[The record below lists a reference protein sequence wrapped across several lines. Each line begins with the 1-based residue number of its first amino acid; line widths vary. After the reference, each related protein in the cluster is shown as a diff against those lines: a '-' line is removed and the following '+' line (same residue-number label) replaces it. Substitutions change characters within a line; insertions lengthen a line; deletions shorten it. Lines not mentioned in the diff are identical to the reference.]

1 MSIMVFKYWHPVNV
15 SVHLRV
21 VFRKTKS
28 FISILTKLISRR
40 RDYWM
45 SVNFQD
51 PSIEYAFTWQAE
63 NKRIRKETN
72 IFLIFRML
80 D

>member
-40 RDYWM
+40 RDY
-45 SVNFQD
+45 
-51 PSIEYAFTWQAE
+51 
-63 NKRIRKETN
+63 
-72 IFLIFRML
+72 
-80 D
+80 